1 MPRGIDVLGLGG
13 AKLSDVQLAEITDNV
28 SSAGWPYYVAL
39 LAASKAAGITVVICA
54 NNQLAERLANDLS
67 QLLGSEMVGNFP
79 HWETLPFERVSPPSE
94 TVGARVRVLHAL
106 RHGLLPA
113 GYVVVT
119 TVRSVVQRIS
129 RGPMSYGPPLQVGT
143 DRDPSELV
151 ADLVE
156 LGYRRE
162 YQTESRGE
170 FSVRG
175 SIVDI
180 FDPASDRPVRVDFFG
195 AQIDAISYFDPETQ
209 LSLGSIDSVTVR
221 EAREVVLDEQIR
233 KAASEVESSFSLE
246 REALDKAARGEY
258 FDGLESWLPWL
269 EKDEMVLADLL
280 GESDTVVL
288 VEPSRLNARAL
299 DIVDEEHS
307 LAESLARTWGIEETR
322 ELPRLH
328 VSYDR
333 ALARCSASVVLVGGA
348 DGAGSGLAS
357 WGFSGR
363 EMQQLLERV
372 RTLQKQRYVVVVA
385 AESALS
391 ATTMKRSFEHEGLR
405 VELYDGDGAQQSSR
419 EEVLRIV
426 SGVHL
431 SEGVIVHPLKLAV
444 LAESDLT
451 GRRRSHRRQR
461 PRVNRAR
468 VDFEALAVGGYVVHD
483 VHGVARY
490 LGMTTRT
497 MVGVE
502 RDYLLLEYRGSDRI
516 YVPSDQVGLI
526 TPYNGG
532 ETPQLSRLGGA
543 DWQATKARA
552 RRAAREIAQELVVL
566 YQKRVVTPGH
576 RFGPDTPWQEE
587 VEALFPFELTRDQAR
602 AIAEVKADMENPKP
616 MDRLICGDV
625 GFGKTEIALRAAF
638 KAVQDGKQVAV
649 LVPTTL
655 LASQHFQTFSERFQG
670 YPLRVEM
677 LSRFLTASQSKSV
690 LNGLANKSV
699 DIVIGTH
706 RLLGSEVQFSDL
718 GLLVVD
724 EEQRFGVTHKE
735 AIKALRA
742 GVDVLTLSATPIPRT
757 LEMSLTGIRD
767 LSLLHTPPLDRR
779 PILTHVGAFD
789 ERAVSEAIR
798 RELLRDGQVFYVHN
812 RVQDIEA
819 VRQQLEELVPEARIA
834 VAHGQMDEGSL
845 EQIVLD
851 FWEQRYDV
859 LVCTTIIESG
869 IDMPTVNTLIVD
881 RADRLGLGQL
891 HQLRGRV
898 GRSGLRAYAYLFFPP
913 DVALSEEAFERL
925 RTIGENTELGSGFR
939 IAMRDLEIRGAGNL
953 LGADQSGHMAAVGY
967 DLYVKMV
974 QEAVAEL
981 KGELPEPAPSE
992 ILLDLPVSASIP
1004 TSFIGRE
1011 DLRLEAYRRCTLIAE
1026 VHELEAFRAELVDR
1040 FGALPEPVER
1050 LLALVDLRIR
1060 CRQLS
1065 ISELSLKRSPHGS
1078 GMICRVKPVALRTSQ
1093 QLRLRR
1099 LYPKALLKD
1108 GAGELVLPLRDV
1120 ADPLGLALEVLNLI
1134 AAT

>member
-1 MPRGIDVLGLGG
+1 MERLGLSGG
-13 AKLSDVQLAEITDNV
+13 KLSALEMIDLAGNVSSSGWPFYSALLALSRPQGVLVVVCANTQLAEQVT
-28 SSAGWPYYVAL
+28 S
-39 LAASKAAGITVVICA
+39 
-54 NNQLAERLANDLS
+54 DLV
-67 QLLGSEMVGNFP
+67 QLLGSEMVGLFP
-79 HWETLPFERVSPPSE
+79 HWETLPFERVSPPSD
-94 TVGARVRVLHAL
+94 TVGARVRIL
-106 RHGLLPA
+106 HGLREETLPP
-113 GYVVVT
+113 GYVIVT
-119 TVRSVVQRIS
+119 TVRSLVQRMGS
-129 RGPMSYGPPLQVGT
+129 GPTSYGPPLRVGIE
-143 DRDPSELV
+143 RNPEELV
-151 ADLVE
+151 QELVE

-162 YQTESRGE
+162 YQTENRGD

-175 SIVDI
+175 SIIDL
-180 FDPASDRPVRVDFFG
+180 FDPAEERPVRIDFFG
-195 AQIDAISYFDPETQ
+195 SEIDGIALFDPETQ
-209 LSLGSIDSVTVR
+209 LSFGSVESVVLR
-221 EAREVVLDEQIR
+221 EAREVVLNERIR
-233 KAASEVESSFSLE
+233 RAAREVKTSFTLE
-246 REALDKAARGEY
+246 REALERAAQGEY

-269 EKDEMVLADLL
+269 EDEETVIADLL
-280 GESDTVVL
+280 GEMDTVVL
-288 VEPSRLNARAL
+288 LEPARLSARAL
-299 DIVDEEHS
+299 DIVDEERS
-307 LAESLARTWGIEETR
+307 LAESLAKTWGIEETR

-328 VSYDR
+328 VNYDR
-333 ALARCSASVVLVGGA
+333 ALSSCRAQIIVVGGTEV
-348 DGAGSGLAS
+348 DGNGFGR

-363 EMQQLLERV
+363 ETQQLLERV
-372 RTLQKQRYVVVVA
+372 RTCLAQGYRVVVA

-391 ATTMKRSFEHEGLR
+391 ASTMGRSFEAEGFR
-405 VELYDGDGAQQSSR
+405 VEIDPEEGTGPDSSKGA
-419 EEVLRIV
+419 LRIV
-426 SGVHL
+426 SGIHL
-431 SEGVIVHPLKLAV
+431 SEGVILHPLRTAV
-444 LAESDLT
+444 LAEGDLT

-461 PRVNRAR
+461 PRTQRTR
-468 VDFEALAVGGYVVHD
+468 VEFEALSVGGYVVHD

-497 MVGVE
+497 MAGVE

-532 ETPQLSRLGGA
+532 ETPQLSRLGGS
-543 DWQATKARA
+543 DWQATKTKA

-566 YQKRVVTPGH
+566 YQKRVVAPGH
-576 RFGPDTPWQEE
+576 RFAPDTPWQEE
-587 VEALFPFELTRDQAR
+587 IEATFPFELTRDQAR
-602 AIAEVKADMENPKP
+602 AIAEVKADMEDSKP
-616 MDRLICGDV
+616 MDRLVCGDV

-677 LSRFLTASQSKSV
+677 LSRFLTPAQSRSV
-690 LNGLANKSV
+690 LRGLSEKRV
-699 DIVIGTH
+699 DIVVGTH
-706 RLLGSEVQFSDL
+706 RLLGSEVEFSDL

-724 EEQRFGVTHKE
+724 EEQRFGVSHKE
-735 AIKALRA
+735 AIKGLRA

-767 LSLLHTPPLDRR
+767 LSLLHTPPLERR
-779 PILTHVGAFD
+779 PILTHVGPFD
-789 ERAVSEAIR
+789 QRAISEAIR

-819 VRQQLEELVPEARIA
+819 VRRQLEELVPEARIA

-851 FWEQRYDV
+851 FWEQRFDV

-881 RADRLGLGQL
+881 RSDLLGLGQL

-913 DVALSEEAFERL
+913 EVALSEEAFERL

-981 KGELPEPAPSE
+981 KGEIPEQPAEE
-992 ILLDLPVSASIP
+992 IMIDLPVSASIP
-1004 TSFIGRE
+1004 TSYIGRE
-1011 DLRLEAYRRCTLIAE
+1011 DLRLEAYRRCTAISTAA
-1026 VHELEAFRAELVDR
+1026 ELEALRVELEDR
-1040 FGALPEPVER
+1040 FGTIPESVDR
-1050 LLALVDLRIR
+1050 LLAIVALRIR
-1060 CRQLS
+1060 CRELS
-1065 ISELSLKRSPHGS
+1065 VSELSLKRSAHGV
-1078 GMICRVKPVALRTSQ
+1078 GLMFRAKPVTLRTSQ

-1099 LYPKALLKD
+1099 LYPQAQLKE
-1108 GAGELVLPLRDV
+1108 GPAELVIPLRSV
-1120 ADPLGLALEVLNLI
+1120 ADPIVASLEILDQIV
-1134 AAT
+1134 AS